1 MNEERPFQYSLRT
14 LFIILTVSAV
24 LLGIFAP
31 VLRTLSPQYLV
42 MLAAGITVYAG
53 CVLLLTLVVSLI
65 GRLKTSDPLS
75 PRRLAAFQSEWQA
88 EALVEALA
96 GENIRAMAVGGFT
109 SGFRAEA
116 PGQVEVVVAARDLL
130 RASEILEE
138 LRAEEDAA
146 EFEREADD
154 EDG

>member
-1 MNEERPFQYSLRT
+1 M
-14 LFIILTVSAV
+14 
-24 LLGIFAP
+24 
-31 VLRTLSPQYLV
+31 
-42 MLAAGITVYAG
+42 
-53 CVLLLTLVVSLI
+53 
-65 GRLKTSDPLS
+65 
-75 PRRLAAFQSEWQA
+75 
-88 EALVEALA
+88 EALA

-130 RASEILEE
+130 RASEILEK